1 MPLGLSQN
9 LFQRVVS
16 ALTLLPIVLGSIY
29 LGGWY
34 FYALLALGGVLMLWE
49 WWTLTEAASSN
60 VVRFIAATAV
70 LGSTALVIRSEP
82 QIPGGILL
90 IYLLLLA
97 IFLASFSPAKLA
109 RQAEK
114 KNSLINIWLGAVYVA
129 LALLSLAWLRG
140 QDGNGLTVIWLF
152 FAVWAMDVGGYF
164 AGKGIGGPKL
174 APVISPKKTWAG
186 LIGGMILA
194 GIVSVAISLLFAFG
208 DPLLMALAGAFVAL
222 IAQAG
227 DLYESALKRALN
239 KKDSGS
245 LIPGHGG
252 ILDRVDGLVF
262 AAPVVAFAFV
272 VPELS
277 KIGG

>member
-9 LFQRVVS
+9 LFQRVIS
-16 ALTLLPIVLGSIY
+16 ALTLLPVVLGSIY

-34 FYALLALGGVLMLWE
+34 FYALLALGGLLMFSEWCALTDVNLGKFERFYVGSVVIALPALTIAFSSQVNIVIFFGFLAGLGFVLANYPPKKIANG
-49 WWTLTEAASSN
+49 AANKQDSK
-60 VVRFIAATAV
+60 V
-70 LGSTALVIRSEP
+70 LGA
-82 QIPGGILL
+82 
-90 IYLLLLA
+90 
-97 IFLASFSPAKLA
+97 
-109 RQAEK
+109 
-114 KNSLINIWLGAVYVA
+114 GAAYVS
-129 LALLSLAWLRG
+129 LALTSLAWLRG
-140 QDGNGLTVIWLF
+140 QDDHGLVVIWLF
-152 FAVWAMDVGGYF
+152 FSVWAMDVGGYF

-186 LIGGMILA
+186 LIGGMVLA
-194 GIVSVAISLLFAFG
+194 GIVSSVISLLFELG
-208 DPLLMALAGAFVAL
+208 DPLLMAPAGALVAL

-272 VPELS
+272 IPELS
-277 KIGG
+277 KVGG

>member
-9 LFQRVVS
+9 LFQRIVS

-34 FYALLALGGVLMLWE
+34 FYALLGLGGVLMLME
-49 WWTLTEAASSN
+49 WWELTNASKKKSSRTFVFLLTLLMPALIVAYGSFVSASS
-60 VVRFIAATAV
+60 
-70 LGSTALVIRSEP
+70 
-82 QIPGGILL
+82 LL
-90 IYLLLLA
+90 I
-97 IFLASFSPAKLA
+97 FLFLQGIVLISHLPMKLSQSAENASSDVNLWVGSA
-109 RQAEK
+109 
-114 KNSLINIWLGAVYVA
+114 YVS
-129 LALLSLAWLRG
+129 LALTSMAWLRG
-140 QDGNGLTVIWLF
+140 QDAHGVIVVWLF
-152 FAVWAMDVGGYF
+152 FSVWAMDVGGYF
-164 AGKGIGGPKL
+164 TGKAIGGPKL

-186 LIGGMILA
+186 LIGGMVLA
-194 GIVSVAISLLFAFG
+194 GVVSLAISLLFELG
-208 DPLLMALAGAFVAL
+208 DPMLMVPAGAFVAL
-222 IAQAG
+222 IAQGG
-227 DLYESALKRALN
+227 DLYESAVKRALD
-239 KKDSGS
+239 KKDSGN